1 MVKNNFMIKE
11 LLKNEAFVKKLEA
24 IAQEL
29 EVMKETKG
37 DFGFFLPKLI
47 LNIEGLMKMYHK
59 DGSNTFD
66 YVIQYDKFV
75 IEREKLKQ
83 IKDKV
88 WENGHENKAFSEV
101 ITKLLNY

>member
-1 MVKNNFMIKE
+1 MVKNNFMINE
-11 LLKNEAFVKKLEA
+11 LLKNEAIVKKLEA

-37 DFGFFLPKLI
+37 DFSFFLPKLI

-66 YVIQYDKFV
+66 YVTKHNDSITETEHINFLKLIQK
-75 IEREKLKQ
+75 ILLLKS
-83 IKDKV
+83 
-88 WENGHENKAFSEV
+88 NK
-101 ITKLLNY
+101 Y

>member
-1 MVKNNFMIKE
+1 MVKNNFMINT
-11 LLKNEAFVKKLEA
+11 LLKNEAFVKKIEA

-59 DGSNTFD
+59 EWRKINKERLFFD
-66 YVIQYDKFV
+66 F
-75 IEREKLKQ
+75 
-83 IKDKV
+83 
-88 WENGHENKAFSEV
+88 NGA
-101 ITKLLNY
+101 